1 MTDKKKGA
9 AAAAPNC
16 SNAHDLS
23 RTHSKDTAKKER
35 YKKPES
41 IKILEAKAQAA
52 KVAEHP
58 NFPSAY
64 IPKAIYRDDSS
75 NSLTRAI
82 VDWLRLEGWQA
93 ERVNSVGSVRK
104 INGEMRWTPTNG
116 QRGTAD
122 ISATIQGRSVKIEVK
137 CKATGDRY
145 QSEDQKAYQRE
156 VETAGGVYIIAREFT
171 GFLEWYNQ
179 FTGR

>member
-1 MTDKKKGA
+1 MSGKKKGA
-9 AAAAPNC
+9 AITTPNC
-16 SNAHDLS
+16 SNATGLDQKP
-23 RTHSKDTAKKER
+23 SKDTKKR
-35 YKKPES
+35 KYKKPES
-41 IKILEAKAQAA
+41 IKILEAKVLTA
-52 KVAEHP
+52 KQEAYP
-58 NFPSAY
+58 TFPPSY
-64 IPKAIYRDDSS
+64 IPKTSYRDDTS
-75 NSLTRAI
+75 NGLTKAI
-82 VDWLRLEGWQA
+82 IDWLQVEGWQA
-93 ERVNSVGSVRK
+93 ERINSTGIQKRIKGNLKWIPTQGRK
-104 INGEMRWTPTNG
+104 
-116 QRGTAD
+116 GTAD